1 MKKISVGLAD
11 DHPIILLGV
20 TQVLTQHSDI
30 DVQFSCSSIGDLFQ
44 HLSDTPV
51 DVLLCDFEFADDAQA
66 DGVDLLKRIKRVA
79 PNTKVV
85 ILSSHT
91 GSHIVSTSLAAG
103 ASGFIGKARSDCANL
118 PHAIREVQSGSIYL
132 PGSIASAV
140 LSNIFQGVDKATGLS
155 ALSEKESIVARMT
168 CDGFSI
174 SEIAARIHRS
184 PKTVSNQKGA
194 AMRKLGARNDV
205 ELASIMRELKRD

>member
-1 MKKISVGLAD
+1 MTE
-11 DHPIILLGV
+11 HP
-20 TQVLTQHSDI
+20 DI
-30 DVQFSCSSIGDLFQ
+30 DVRFSCATIGELFQ
-44 HLSDTPV
+44 HLLETPV
-51 DVLLCDFEFADDAQA
+51 NVLLCDFEFADDPQA
-66 DGVDLLKRIKRVA
+66 DGLDLLKRIKRVA
-79 PNTKVV
+79 PNTKVL

-103 ASGFIGKARSDCANL
+103 ASGFIGKARSDCAGL
-118 PHAIREVQSGSIYL
+118 PQAIRDVQSGNIYL
-132 PGSIASAV
+132 PPPIASAL
-140 LSNIFQGVDKATGLS
+140 LSNIFQGPDKAGGLS

-174 SEIAARIHRS
+174 SEIAARLHRS

-205 ELASIMRELKRD
+205 ELASIVRELKSD